1 MEEHVLFLL
10 LAASSMT
17 DLKYRYIDNQLILF
31 CMISGLG
38 IRLVHGVTDPADL
51 IAGVICPFLLLY
63 PFYAMRLIGAG
74 DVKLLMAAGVF
85 TGLNGLKMSLI
96 PVTVISVILTISM
109 AIKEKKIR
117 DLKIPMAIPISLGIL
132 ISRL

>member
-10 LAASSMT
+10 LVASSMT
-17 DLKYRYIDNQLILF
+17 DLKYRYVDNQLIIF
-31 CMISGLG
+31 CMTIGLLL
-38 IRLVHGVTDPADL
+38 RLTNGVTDPIDL
-51 IAGVICPFLLLY
+51 IAGVICPFIFFY

-74 DVKLLMAAGVF
+74 DVKLLMAVGVF

-96 PVTVISVILTISM
+96 PVTVIAVILTISM
-109 AIKEKKIR
+109 AIREKKIR